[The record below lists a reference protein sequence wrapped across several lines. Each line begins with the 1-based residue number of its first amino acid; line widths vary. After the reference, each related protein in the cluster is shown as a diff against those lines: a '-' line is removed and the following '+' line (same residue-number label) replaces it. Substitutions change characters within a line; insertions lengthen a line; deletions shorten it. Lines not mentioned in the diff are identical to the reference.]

1 MARKSCF
8 SPLPACQIPVTR
20 KLIFESLQFGNVSNE
35 EKIKFKGSFFFAHR
49 NSYRCFLC
57 VNNPLT
63 MPFRKFMAKG
73 LPSISGP
80 PYVLIII
87 FLCHFF
93 FFLVAAA
100 DVFLWRNKKI
110 SASVLGGATAL
121 WVFFELLEYH
131 LVTLVCHIL
140 ILSLAVL
147 FLWSNVSTFINK

>member
-20 KLIFESLQFGNVSNE
+20 KLIFESLHFGNVSNE
-35 EKIKFKGSFFFAHR
+35 EKIKFKGSFFFPHR

-73 LPSISGP
+73 LPPISGP
-80 PYVLIII
+80 PYVFIII

-93 FFLVAAA
+93 LGCSCWCLLVEEQE
-100 DVFLWRNKKI
+100 DLCECTWWCHCLVGFLWVAWIPLSHSGLPYPN
-110 SASVLGGATAL
+110 
-121 WVFFELLEYH
+121 
-131 LVTLVCHIL
+131 TLSGCPFPVVQCIHIY
-140 ILSLAVL
+140 
-147 FLWSNVSTFINK
+147 

>member
-35 EKIKFKGSFFFAHR
+35 EKIKFKGSFFFPHR

-57 VNNPLT
+57 LLESSWQKDYSQ
-63 MPFRKFMAKG
+63 F
-73 LPSISGP
+73 L
-80 PYVLIII
+80 VLLMCLLSFSYAI
-87 FLCHFF
+87 FFW
-93 FFLVAAA
+93 VAAA